1 MGRRKSASTYPL
13 SAHLPTCWF
22 PMSNQTTRQILNK
35 KSMSRVLSRIAHE
48 IMERNHGPSDLA
60 IIGIRRRGDWLAK
73 RLAEIINRVE
83 DVSLPVGALDITLY
97 RDDFQSHAAQPIV
110 RVSEIPFEVEG
121 RTIILVD
128 DVLFTGRTIRA
139 ALDELKDFGRARRI
153 QLAVLINRDGRELP
167 IQADYI
173 GENVDIAPEEI
184 VVVHVQEVDD
194 EDHVLVE
201 RVT

>member
-1 MGRRKSASTYPL
+1 
-13 SAHLPTCWF
+13 
-22 PMSNQTTRQILNK
+22 MSNQTTRQILNE

-48 IMERNHGPSDLA
+48 IIERNHGASDLA

-83 DVSLPVGALDITLY
+83 DVSLPVGALDINLY
-97 RDDFQSHAAQPIV
+97 RDDFQSHAAQPVV
-110 RVSEIPFEVEG
+110 RVSEIPFEVEE

-184 VVVHVQEVDD
+184 VVVRVQEVDD

>member
-1 MGRRKSASTYPL
+1 
-13 SAHLPTCWF
+13 
-22 PMSNQTTRQILNK
+22 MSNQTTRQILNE

-48 IMERNHGPSDLA
+48 IIERNHGASDLA

-83 DVSLPVGALDITLY
+83 DVSLPVGALDINLY
-97 RDDFQSHAAQPIV
+97 RDDFQSHAAQPVV

-184 VVVHVQEVDD
+184 VVVRVQEVDD

>member
-1 MGRRKSASTYPL
+1 
-13 SAHLPTCWF
+13 
-22 PMSNQTTRQILNK
+22 MSNQTTRQILNE

-48 IMERNHGPSDLA
+48 IMERNHGASDLA

-73 RLAEIINRVE
+73 RIAEIINLVE

-97 RDDFQSHAAQPIV
+97 RDDFQSHAAHPVV